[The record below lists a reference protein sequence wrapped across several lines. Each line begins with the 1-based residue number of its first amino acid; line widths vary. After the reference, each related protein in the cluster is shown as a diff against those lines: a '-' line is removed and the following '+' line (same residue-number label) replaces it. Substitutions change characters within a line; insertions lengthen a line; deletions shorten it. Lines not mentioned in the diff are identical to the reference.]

1 MVDVSDPAPGSSAA
15 RAKTF
20 ASLIELKHEHLA
32 RMREGNRLRRPSR
45 ESGSTL
51 RASRRQ
57 LAPEDFE
64 TLGVLG
70 RGAFATV
77 YLSRKRDDGAVY
89 AVKKMRKSDLVS
101 RGHVERAW
109 TEWMVQSEADGNEWL
124 VKLHFCFQT
133 AEHVYLVMD
142 YVPGGD
148 LMGLFMRL
156 DTLPEKEA
164 RFYAAQTVRAIE
176 SLHKLGYAH
185 RDIKPDNLLLDA
197 SGHLKLADLGLAKC
211 TVSQLSSRRSS
222 KGSSA
227 GGGGGG
233 EGTPGGGGGGSEPG
247 SPNAERM
254 LANLA
259 GAPVTSPTPPT
270 PPATDP
276 TASATAA
283 SNGAAAAGSPPS
295 APAATTT
302 TIVGVQTPPAPP
314 PPITTATSSSSTI
327 AAAASSSSSSTLGAA
342 SSNPATFHP
351 TATPRSRG
359 DLYSR
364 VGTPDYM
371 APEVLSRTGYG
382 RECDW
387 WSFGCILYEMLIGYA
402 PFYAESA
409 QETAD
414 KVLHHSETLAFPPE
428 VQTSSEARHL
438 IMQLL
443 TKREDRIG
451 VDEIKSHPFFEGVDW
466 EGLRE
471 ETPPHTPTI
480 LSETDTQHFE
490 EFEPAT
496 PEQAA
501 MEAAAV
507 TPPPSQQPRDEKAM
521 LFAGFS
527 YRRWGAS

>member
-295 APAATTT
+295 AP
-302 TIVGVQTPPAPP
+302 PP
-314 PPITTATSSSSTI
+314 PP
-327 AAAASSSSSSTLGAA
+327 
-342 SSNPATFHP
+342 
-351 TATPRSRG
+351 PR
-359 DLYSR
+359 
-364 VGTPDYM
+364 
-371 APEVLSRTGYG
+371 
-382 RECDW
+382 
-387 WSFGCILYEMLIGYA
+387 
-402 PFYAESA
+402 
-409 QETAD
+409 
-414 KVLHHSETLAFPPE
+414 
-428 VQTSSEARHL
+428 
-438 IMQLL
+438 
-443 TKREDRIG
+443 
-451 VDEIKSHPFFEGVDW
+451 
-466 EGLRE
+466 
-471 ETPPHTPTI
+471 
-480 LSETDTQHFE
+480 
-490 EFEPAT
+490 
-496 PEQAA
+496 
-501 MEAAAV
+501 
-507 TPPPSQQPRDEKAM
+507 
-521 LFAGFS
+521 
-527 YRRWGAS
+527 